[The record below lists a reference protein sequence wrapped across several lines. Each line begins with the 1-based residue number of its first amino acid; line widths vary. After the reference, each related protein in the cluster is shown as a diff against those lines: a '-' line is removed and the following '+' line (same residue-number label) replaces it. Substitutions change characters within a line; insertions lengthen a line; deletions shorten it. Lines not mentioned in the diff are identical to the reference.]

1 MVKPII
7 HDILFLSKKSEPAT
21 VLDAQVIRDLQDTL
35 KANEDRC
42 VGMAAN
48 MIGVNKC
55 ILVCMAGHMM
65 LTMVNPKILS
75 REGAY
80 STEEG
85 CLCHEGERPARRYQK
100 IRVAYLD
107 EHFQPQ
113 ERLFMGYPAQ
123 IIQHEMDHFQGTI
136 I

>member
-48 MIGVNKC
+48 MIGVSKC
-55 ILVCMAGHMM
+55 ILGCMAGPMM
-65 LTMVNPKILS
+65 LTMVNPRILS

-80 STEEG
+80 QTEEG

>member
-55 ILVCMAGHMM
+55 ILVCMAG
-65 LTMVNPKILS
+65 P
-75 REGAY
+75 
-80 STEEG
+80 
-85 CLCHEGERPARRYQK
+85 
-100 IRVAYLD
+100 
-107 EHFQPQ
+107 
-113 ERLFMGYPAQ
+113 
-123 IIQHEMDHFQGTI
+123 
-136 I
+136 

>member
-55 ILVCMAGHMM
+55 ILVCMAGPMM

-85 CLCHEGERPARRYQK
+85 CLCHEGERPARRYPL
-100 IRVAYLD
+100 ISMSIFSPRSGCLWAI
-107 EHFQPQ
+107 PP
-113 ERLFMGYPAQ
+113 RSSSTRW
-123 IIQHEMDHFQGTI
+123 IIFREPSSD
-136 I
+136 

>member
-48 MIGVNKC
+48 MIGVSKC
-55 ILVCMAGHMM
+55 ILVCMAGPMM
-65 LTMVNPKILS
+65 LTMVNPRILS

-80 STEEG
+80 QTEEG

>member
-55 ILVCMAGHMM
+55 ILVCMAGPMM
-65 LTMVNPKILS
+65 LTMVNPRILS

-80 STEEG
+80 QTEEG

-123 IIQHEMDHFQGTI
+123 IIQHEMDHFQGI
-136 I
+136 II

>member
-55 ILVCMAGHMM
+55 ILVCMAGPMM

-75 REGAY
+75 REGTY

-113 ERLFMGYPAQ
+113 ERLFMGYTAQ

>member
-1 MVKPII
+1 M
-7 HDILFLSKKSEPAT
+7 
-21 VLDAQVIRDLQDTL
+21 LDAQVIRDLQDTL

-55 ILVCMAGHMM
+55 ILVCMAGPMM

>member
-7 HDILFLSKKSEPAT
+7 HDMLFLSQKSEPAT

-55 ILVCMAGHMM
+55 ILVCMAGPMM

>member
-55 ILVCMAGHMM
+55 ILVCMAGPMM

-80 STEEG
+80 STEES
-85 CLCHEGERPARRYQK
+85 CLCHEGERPARRHQK

>member
-7 HDILFLSKKSEPAT
+7 HDILFLSQKSEPAT

-55 ILVCMAGHMM
+55 ILVCMAGPMM